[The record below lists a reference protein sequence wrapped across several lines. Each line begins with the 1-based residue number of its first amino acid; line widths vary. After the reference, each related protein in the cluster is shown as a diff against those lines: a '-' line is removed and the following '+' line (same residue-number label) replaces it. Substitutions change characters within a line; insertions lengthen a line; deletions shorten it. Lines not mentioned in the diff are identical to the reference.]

1 MGPSGNVILQR
12 IRQTTRPYHEAV
24 ERRVD
29 LLRPD
34 LTLDAY
40 RSLLG
45 RFHGFYRPLER
56 ALLTFN
62 DWQPLGLDM
71 GERCKA
77 RFLER
82 DLASLPADR
91 AASDSFLPE
100 CEDLPTIL
108 TFPQALGC
116 AYVLEGSTL
125 GGQVVLRHL
134 HRSFGIDA
142 DSGAAFFN
150 SYGPQ
155 RVGPMWR
162 AFCDALER
170 AVPDERDQAEV
181 VDAAR
186 DTFVK
191 IDQWFAAGET
201 VGSGR
206 EVAP

>member
-12 IRQTTRPYHEAV
+12 IRQITRPYHEAV

-29 LLRPD
+29 LLRPG
-34 LTLDAY
+34 LTLDTY
-40 RSLLG
+40 RSLLR
-45 RFHGFYRPLER
+45 RFLGFYHPLER
-56 ALLTFN
+56 ALLTF
-62 DWQPLGLDM
+62 DHWQPLGLDM
-71 GERCKA
+71 RERCKA

-82 DLASLPADR
+82 DLASLPTER
-91 AASDSFLPE
+91 EPSDSFLPE
-100 CEDLPTIL
+100 CEDLPTVR

-134 HRSFGIDA
+134 HQAFGIDA
-142 DSGAAFFN
+142 DTGAAFFN

-170 AVPDERDQAEV
+170 AAPNDRDQAEV

>member
-1 MGPSGNVILQR
+1 MGPSANVILQR

-29 LLRPD
+29 LLRPG
-34 LTLDAY
+34 LTIDAY

-56 ALLTFN
+56 ALLTF
-62 DWQPLGLDM
+62 DHWQPLGLDM
-71 GERCKA
+71 RERGKA

-82 DLASLPADR
+82 DLRHLAKAGNAPQ
-91 AASDSFLPE
+91 PE
-100 CEDLPTIL
+100 CEDLPKIL

-134 HRSFGIDA
+134 RQAFGIDA

-170 AVPDERDQAEV
+170 AVPEGDEADEV

-191 IDQWFAAGET
+191 IDQWFAAGEM